1 MPVVSRLT
9 GRYGYLILAICSLL
23 GTTCASHPRPI
34 LPTPDLSAFNQ
45 LDAADR
51 LVAAGCYACLQRALG
66 IYEQLTVSTPAVIV
80 APTRA
85 VDTALLLAVRER
97 ELGIGDGTALQRAGQ
112 LAARL
117 PVPHDYADLLAIAA
131 LQPWKGSGVSKEL
144 TDLQT
149 GSYRTVSENWSRWR
163 PMLVNRAGRDQL
175 SAYLLLSLEGHY
187 RYRLRDEKLEPWKP
201 GPGASPL
208 LRFQMATCVSVKAGA
223 LETLL
228 KEELRLDEAHLF
240 LGETSLVAGKLV
252 AAEQHLLQAVA
263 AIPEL
268 TAGHLALGHVYLAM
282 EDPTT
287 ARAAYR
293 RVLERVPEHREALLG
308 EAQSLSYLG
317 RSDEALAVLD
327 QMVRLGTWYMG
338 EAYYWRAWNRHR
350 LRQLEVADTD
360 IGEARRRLPTD
371 PQVDKLTGLIAYGRN
386 DAERAERE
394 FRVALEH
401 LASRDGRDCDVGYYL
416 GAALVAQRKWSEGAT
431 RFEAAAPCYAE
442 DQAYFRGKIAEI
454 EKSDLSADRK
464 ARLIAAKEQ
473 QIKTSRLQQARAWYN
488 GAVGYANLGDKT
500 KARPLAERALEHPGT
515 AESARALIARLDA
528 GPGR

>member
-1 MPVVSRLT
+1 MAIGSRLT
-9 GRYGYLILAICSLL
+9 RPCGYLILAICSLL
-23 GTTCASHPRPI
+23 GATCASHPRPV

-51 LVAAGCYACLQRALG
+51 LVAAGCYACLQQALG
-66 IYEQLTVSTPAVIV
+66 IYEQLTVSTPAMIV

-85 VDTALLLAVRER
+85 VDTALLLTVRER
-97 ELGIGDGTALQRAGQ
+97 ELGIGDGPALQRAAQ

-117 PVPHDYADLLAIAA
+117 PAPHDYADLLAIAA
-131 LQPWKGSGVSKEL
+131 LQPWKMSGVSKEL

-163 PMLVNRAGRDQL
+163 PMLVDRAGRDQL
-175 SAYLLLSLEGHY
+175 SAYLLLSLEGHFH
-187 RYRLRDEKLEPWKP
+187 YRLRDEKLEPWKLRAWR
-201 GPGASPL
+201 GAAAAVE
-208 LRFQMATCVSVKAGA
+208 MATCVCQARA

-228 KEELRLDEAHLF
+228 KDEPRFDGAHLL
-240 LGETSLVAGKLV
+240 LGEKARVAGKLV
-252 AAEQHLLQAVA
+252 TAEKHLLQAVT
-263 AIPEL
+263 AIREL

-282 EDPTT
+282 EELDT
-287 ARAAYR
+287 ARATYR
-293 RVLERVPEHREALLG
+293 KVLERAPDHREALLG

-360 IGEARRRLPTD
+360 VGEARRRLPTD
-371 PQVDKLTGLIAYGRN
+371 SLVDKLTGLIAYGRN

-401 LASRDGRDCDVGYYL
+401 LESRDGRDCDVGYFL

-431 RFEAAAPCYAE
+431 RFEAAAPCYAK
-442 DQAYFRGKIAEI
+442 DQAYFRGKIGEI

-464 ARLIAAKEQ
+464 ARLIATKEQ
-473 QIKTSRLQQARAWYN
+473 QIETSRLQQARAWYN

-500 KARPLAERALEHPGT
+500 KARPLAQRALEHPGT
-515 AESARALIARLDA
+515 AESARALIAKLDA
-528 GPGR
+528 ADPRR